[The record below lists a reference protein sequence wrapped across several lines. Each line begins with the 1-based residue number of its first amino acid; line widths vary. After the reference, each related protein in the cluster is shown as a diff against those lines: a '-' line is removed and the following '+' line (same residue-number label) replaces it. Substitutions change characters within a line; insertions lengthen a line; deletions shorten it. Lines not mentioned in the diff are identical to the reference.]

1 MNDENIAKV
10 KYALRRHAQTCR
22 EKFQQGWRLIH
33 NPGMISNRLYV
44 KFYGI
49 FIILS
54 TNISLSL

>member
-33 NPGMISNRLYV
+33 NPGMILN
-44 KFYGI
+44 
-49 FIILS
+49 
-54 TNISLSL
+54 SLLANVIP